1 MRVPTLSRIIKTCS
15 HLVRTFIRAQKC
27 GMLSADEA
35 DIKAKE
41 VVGMHL
47 FNSFSTS
54 PHC

>member
-1 MRVPTLSRIIKTCS
+1 MVFEGLSEKFQDIFAGMRRKGKL
-15 HLVRTFIRAQKC
+15 
-27 GMLSADEA
+27 DEA